1 MIIKLV
7 TIICGIEYDNCF
19 YNWYIFLVDKTSK
32 DQEPC
37 SNHTPIIISVVLS
50 IVIVLSGSIINFI
63 FWRKKA
69 GKRIVYVCIKWSMYS
84 ITHYYCV
91 DLFVKL
97 H

>member
-1 MIIKLV
+1 MLIKLV
-7 TIICGIEYDNCF
+7 TINCGIEYDNCF
-19 YNWYIFLVDKTSK
+19 NNWYIFLVDKTYI

-69 GKRIVYVCIKWSMYS
+69 GKGIVYVSIK
-84 ITHYYCV
+84 
-91 DLFVKL
+91 
-97 H
+97 